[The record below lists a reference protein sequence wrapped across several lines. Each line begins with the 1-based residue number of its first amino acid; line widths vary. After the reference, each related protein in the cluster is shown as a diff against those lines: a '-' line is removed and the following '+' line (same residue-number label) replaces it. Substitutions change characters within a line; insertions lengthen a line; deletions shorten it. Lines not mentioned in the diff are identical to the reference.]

1 MTRQKRYWVSGVGA
15 LMAVACWCAAPA
27 IADESRFA
35 SEELNLLTAEESAT
49 LTDQA
54 LLVAESTTIKSHP
67 SKEKIGKMNKFINS
81 GILLSNFPLARV
93 SQEGFLSIVD
103 DAMSVNRR
111 IRFAKELDENP
122 DGGVMTTISIIPQSP
137 EKSIIEVSIVAF
149 DWEKAA
155 SLKAGMDG
163 VMQSTVWYS
172 ISRKAV
178 ALSSEDPKSLGTNPV
193 VEETY
198 KALVRVAF
206 ESFLLQL

>member
-1 MTRQKRYWVSGVGA
+1 MARRTRYWVLGLGA
-15 LMAVACWCAAPA
+15 LIALTCWCAAA
-27 IADESRFA
+27 AVADESRFA
-35 SEELNLLTAEESAT
+35 SEELSLLTVEESAT

-54 LLVAESTTIKSHP
+54 LMVAESTTIKSHP
-67 SKEKIGKMNKFINS
+67 SKEKVGKLNKFINS
-81 GILLSNFPLARV
+81 GILLSNFPLPEI
-93 SQEGFLSIVD
+93 SQEAFLSTVS
-103 DAMSVNRR
+103 DAMAGNRR
-111 IRFAKELDENP
+111 IHFAKELDENP
-122 DGGVMTTISIIPQSP
+122 DGGVMTTVSIVPYSP
-137 EKSIIEVSIVAF
+137 ERSIVEVSIVAF

-172 ISRKAV
+172 ITRKAV

-198 KALVRVAF
+198 KALVRMAF